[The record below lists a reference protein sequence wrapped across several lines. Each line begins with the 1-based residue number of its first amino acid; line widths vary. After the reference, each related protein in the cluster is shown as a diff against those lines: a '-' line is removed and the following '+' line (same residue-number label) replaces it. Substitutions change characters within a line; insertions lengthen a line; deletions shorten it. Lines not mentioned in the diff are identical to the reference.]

1 MATRKSTQQAE
12 TEGQPAEEVTKATK
26 ATAEAGKEAA
36 SEAADATTEAAEGVA
51 ETAETATEEI
61 ASVAD
66 RTLDSVMIG
75 QQQAV
80 QTLEASSH
88 AMVEGVTRIQRE
100 IVEFVSERIRHDM
113 ATQQELMRCRSFD
126 EVRAVQTR
134 FFQTAMDQYSAEA
147 TKLMRMGQEML
158 QKSFARAE

>member
-1 MATRKSTQQAE
+1 MATRKSTQNAEAEAQA
-12 TEGQPAEEVTKATK
+12 AEEMTKTTK
-26 ATAEAGKEAA
+26 EMAEAGKDAGAA
-36 SEAADATTEAAEGVA
+36 AADAATEAAGN
-51 ETAETATEEI
+51 ATEASEMASEEI
-61 ASVAD
+61 ASATD
-66 RTLDSVMIG
+66 RAIDSVMIG

-80 QTLEASSH
+80 QTFEASSH

-113 ATQQELMRCRSFD
+113 ATQQELMRCRSLD
-126 EVRAVQTR
+126 EIRAVQTR

-158 QKSFARAE
+158 QKSLARAD